1 MPPSLLSATSLI
13 VSYHLNIESSW
24 SVQSSGCEVA
34 DNESLLA
41 VLLESV
47 YLDSE
52 SALKETEAS
61 EDGHMKTKKNM
72 SAFFLSVNCRLP
84 LF

>member
-1 MPPSLLSATSLI
+1 M
-13 VSYHLNIESSW
+13 
-24 SVQSSGCEVA
+24 A